1 MLRQQGPRNPFR
13 TLGTGEGVGRRS
25 LELRAWSLEQGR
37 GSGLLQS
44 GEPQIVSSETFSPA
58 VVKGAN
64 TFAFAYTGDGSA
76 VLQRF
81 AHFDGTMLIF
91 N

>member
-13 TLGTGEGVGRRS
+13 TLGTGEGVG
-25 LELRAWSLEQGR
+25 LRAWSLEQGR

-81 AHFDGTMLIF
+81 AHFNGTC
-91 N
+91 